1 VRTLLCLSLVVAAA
15 CAREKPQAAVNA
27 ATRYAGDWAG
37 RSVQSA
43 SDTGVPFASHMT
55 AGPDGTLSGTV
66 AFTGSDTAAV
76 ALRVVEA
83 SDSAIVFEIGPY
95 HNPAA
100 NADAITRFEGRLA
113 GDSLWGSYV
122 TLPTVGGGV
131 VPDMSTAQWKNAE
144 MHPAPGSEPVRGTFA
159 AARKRAAP

>member
-1 VRTLLCLSLVVAAA
+1 MRTLICLSLILAA
-15 CAREKPQAAVNA
+15 CAREKPQAVASTA
-27 ATRYAGDWAG
+27 SRYAGDWVG
-37 RSVQSA
+37 RSAQSA

-55 AGPDGTLSGTV
+55 AGAEGTLSGTV
-66 AFTGSDTAAV
+66 AFTAPDSAAV
-76 ALRVVEA
+76 ALRLIEA
-83 SDSAIVFEIGPY
+83 SDSTIVFEIGPY
-95 HNPAA
+95 HSPAA

-144 MHPAPGSEPVRGTFA
+144 LHPAPGTEPIRGTFA
-159 AARKRAAP
+159 AARKHSP